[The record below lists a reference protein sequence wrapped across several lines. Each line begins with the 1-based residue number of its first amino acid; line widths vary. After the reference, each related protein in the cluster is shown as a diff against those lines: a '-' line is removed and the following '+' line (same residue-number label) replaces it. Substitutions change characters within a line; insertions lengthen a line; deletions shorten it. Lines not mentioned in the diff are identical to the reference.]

1 MDRRT
6 FVRDSGGAVA
16 ALWAAG
22 AMRPALARAHPRVTA
37 MSDCSR
43 ALIAVFDPSLV
54 QGRSLARVAA
64 RLAVPAL
71 ALEADA
77 DPGALWH
84 ARIVPHIVPS
94 NALHAMPRATLA
106 VALRPSNV
114 FVFERF
120 AAAHGADLIDVT
132 RDLT

>member
-84 ARIVPHIVPS
+84 ARIVPSIAP
-94 NALHAMPRATLA
+94 HAMPRATLA

-114 FVFERF
+114 FVLERF